1 MTRTRWSRVVLAAL
15 AVLALASCSST
26 YYKALETFGVEKRDL
41 LVSRVEAAKGA
52 QEDVQEQ
59 FRDALEQFQALVGY
73 DGGDLEK
80 LYDQLSDEYD
90 DSVSRADTVRD
101 RIAAV
106 KKVGGDLFREWAR
119 ELEEYSDANLR
130 RRSEGQMNGT
140 RRDYDQLVR
149 KMEKAAGR
157 MDPVLRTMKDHVL
170 FLKHNLNARALGSLE
185 DTADS
190 LQRNVNRLIK
200 DMEAAI
206 SEADKFLST
215 MMDG

>member
-170 FLKHNLNARALGSLE
+170 FLKHNLNARALDSLE

-215 MMDG
+215 MMDD

>member
-1 MTRTRWSRVVLAAL
+1 VVLAAL

-106 KKVGGDLFREWAR
+106 KKVGGDLFREWTR

-157 MDPVLRTMKDHVL
+157 MDPVLRIMKDHVL

-215 MMDG
+215 MMDD

>member
-106 KKVGGDLFREWAR
+106 KKVGGDLFREWTR

-215 MMDG
+215 MMDD

>member
-1 MTRTRWSRVVLAAL
+1 MDRFQRSRVVLAAL
-15 AVLALASCSST
+15 AMLALASCSST

-215 MMDG
+215 MMDD

>member
-1 MTRTRWSRVVLAAL
+1 MVRFLQAGVVLAAL
-15 AVLALASCSST
+15 ALTSCSST

-52 QEDVQEQ
+52 QENAQEQ

-101 RIAAV
+101 RITSV
-106 KKVGGDLFREWAR
+106 KKVGEDLFREWGR
-119 ELEEYSDANLR
+119 ELAEYSDPNLR
-130 RRSEGQMNGT
+130 RKSESQMNGT
-140 RRDYDQLVR
+140 RRDYNQLVR

-157 MDPVLRTMKDHVL
+157 MDPVLSTMRDHVL
-170 FLKHNLNARALGSLE
+170 FLKHNLNARALGSLQ
-185 DTADS
+185 DTADT
-190 LQRNVNRLIK
+190 LQRDVNRLIK

-215 MMDG
+215 MVDD